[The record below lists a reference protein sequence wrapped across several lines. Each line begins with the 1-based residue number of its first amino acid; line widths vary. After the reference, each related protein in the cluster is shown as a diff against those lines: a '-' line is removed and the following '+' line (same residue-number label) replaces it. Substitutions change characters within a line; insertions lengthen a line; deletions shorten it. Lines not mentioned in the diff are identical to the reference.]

1 LAGKRKSLAQQLFE
15 AQQRKAREKAAQEKK
30 DQDAR
35 LKAEAAAVK
44 AEQAEKARQQ
54 RAAERLQV
62 QKAAADAQAVRQV
75 LRAMDKRDAQRVVQ
89 EAREAKEKERQ
100 DAADVRLA
108 LRQAKE
114 RRRQEAV
121 DLTNDIKDVVAAL
134 GQTLAHRDRQLE
146 GWRERTDAAYAEGG
160 DAEAYADAVAQV
172 LGGLMYLRQSKVPA
186 QVAYAAESRQFTV
199 VIDLPSRSRVP
210 VNSGYRYNGQT
221 DEITPIARKAAEI
234 QFLYQRTIAQFALCV
249 ADYALSVTSPA
260 LVDAIAINGHLRS
273 KDRATGRP
281 VNPCLVT
288 FLATREQFEQ
298 LVLDEAE
305 LDPALCLRHLHAV
318 VSPHPYD
325 LEGVL
330 PIVDFE
336 LQRFK
341 LMEDSGSL
349 SGLDSRKDLL
359 AISPYEFEHLI
370 KDLFVAMGYKAWRTQ
385 DSRDDGID
393 AVAVRE
399 DSIVKD
405 DCVIQAKRYKNM
417 VPVEA
422 VRALTGTMEAKKA
435 STGVVVTTSWFGPA
449 SYDHARQAG
458 RMTLI
463 DGRNL
468 KALLKKHLNM
478 DILLSLPKTPPG
490 WDPSDIAGNP

>member
-1 LAGKRKSLAQQLFE
+1 VAGNRKSLAQQLLE
-15 AQQRKAREKAAQEKK
+15 AQQRKAKEKAAKQKKEQEAK
-30 DQDAR
+30 Q
-35 LKAEAAAVK
+35 KAEAAAAK
-44 AEQAEKARQQ
+44 AAQAERNRQQ
-54 RAAERLQV
+54 RAAERLQA
-62 QKAAADAQAVRQV
+62 QKAAADAQAVKQV
-75 LRAMDKRDAQRVVQ
+75 LRAMDKRDVQRTVQ
-89 EAREAKEKERQ
+89 EEREAKEKERQ
-100 DAADVRLA
+100 EAVDARLA

-114 RRRQEAV
+114 HRRQEAA
-121 DLTNDIKDVVAAL
+121 DLTSNIKEIVAAL
-134 GQTLAHRDRQLE
+134 GLTLAHRDRQLE
-146 GWRERTDAAYAEGG
+146 GWRVQTDAG
-160 DAEAYADAVAQV
+160 YADAGDPEVYADTVAQV
-172 LGGLMYLRQSKVPA
+172 LGGLTYLKQSKVPA
-186 QVAYAAESRQFTV
+186 KVAYAAESRQLTV
-199 VIDLPSRSRVP
+199 VVDLPSRARLP
-210 VNSGYRYNGQT
+210 AESGYRYNGQT
-221 DEITPIARKAAEI
+221 DEIVAIPWKAAEI
-234 QFLYQRTIAQFALCV
+234 QTLYQRTIAQFALCV
-249 ADYALSVTSPA
+249 ADYAAAVTSPA
-260 LVDAIAINGHLRS
+260 LVDAIAVNGHLRS
-273 KDRATGRP
+273 KNRATGRP

-288 FLATREQFEQ
+288 FLATREQFEE

-318 VSPHPYD
+318 VSAHPYD

-341 LMEDSGSL
+341 LLEDSGSL

-463 DGRNL
+463 DGRHL
-468 KALLKKHLNM
+468 KALLKKYLNM
-478 DILLSLPKTPPG
+478 DILLSLSKIPPG
-490 WDPSDIAGNP
+490 WDPSDIAGGT

>member
-1 LAGKRKSLAQQLFE
+1 VAGKRKSLAQQLFE
-15 AQQRKAREKAAQEKK
+15 AQQRKAKEKAAQEKK
-30 DQDAR
+30 EQEAQQ
-35 LKAEAAAVK
+35 KAEVAAAK
-44 AEQAEKARQQ
+44 AAQAEKVRQQ
-54 RAAERLQV
+54 RAAERLQA

-75 LRAMDKRDAQRVVQ
+75 LRSMDKRDDQRVIQ
-89 EAREAKEKERQ
+89 EAKEAKDKGRQ
-100 DAADVRLA
+100 EAADARLL

-114 RRRQEAV
+114 QRRQEAIDFTNGVKAVV
-121 DLTNDIKDVVAAL
+121 DAL
-134 GQTLAHRDRQLE
+134 SQTLADRDQQLE
-146 GWRERTDAAYAEGG
+146 GWREHTDAAYADSGNA
-160 DAEAYADAVAQV
+160 DVYADAVARV
-172 LGGLMYLRQSKVPA
+172 LGGLTYLKQSKVPA
-186 QVAYAAESRQFTV
+186 KVAYAAESQQLTV
-199 VIDLPSRSRVP
+199 EVDLPSRAKLP
-210 VNSGYRYNGQT
+210 AASGYRYNGQT
-221 DEITPIARKAAEI
+221 DEIIAIPWKAAEI
-234 QFLYQRTIAQFALCV
+234 QALYQRTIAQFALCV
-249 ADYALSVTSPA
+249 ADYTAAVTSPA
-260 LVDAIAINGHLRS
+260 LVDAIAVNGHLRT
-273 KDRATGRP
+273 KNRATGRP

-288 FLATREQFEQ
+288 FLTTREQFEE

-318 VSPHPYD
+318 VSAHPYD

-341 LMEDSGSL
+341 LLEDSGSL

-422 VRALTGTMEAKKA
+422 VRALTGSMDAKRA

-449 SYDHARQAG
+449 SYDHARQTG

-463 DGRNL
+463 DGRHL

-478 DILLSLPKTPPG
+478 DILLSLSKTPPG
-490 WDPSDIAGNP
+490 WDPSDIAGGT